1 MYKKMLIK
9 LFTKS
14 DDAEGRDD
22 MKREREKETKM
33 KKQEKLDPLMMIMQS
48 KLKTHVDNLLWFK

>member
-1 MYKKMLIK
+1 MLIK

-22 MKREREKETKM
+22 MKRERDKDEKTGETW
-33 KKQEKLDPLMMIMQS
+33 P
-48 KLKTHVDNLLWFK
+48 VDDDHAIQIKDSCW

>member
-22 MKREREKETKM
+22 MERERDKDE
-33 KKQEKLDPLMMIMQS
+33 KQEKLDPLMMIMQS